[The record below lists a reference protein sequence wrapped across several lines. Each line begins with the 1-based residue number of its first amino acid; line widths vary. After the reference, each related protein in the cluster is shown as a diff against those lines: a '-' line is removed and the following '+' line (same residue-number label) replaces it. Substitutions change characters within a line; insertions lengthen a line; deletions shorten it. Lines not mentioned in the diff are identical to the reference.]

1 MPKVNVNSINSSIS
15 YAETI
20 ADKVANDELIYSFFL
35 GNVSTPQASSA
46 SEKRRQDVYKD
57 ASFFK
62 KLPNTAM
69 DVVVEKNNFEQKSFN
84 TWNAV
89 SDTLDNF
96 YCYHN
101 GNVYLIVGNNENNTV
116 QEDGKVVASTL
127 APPTHTYGIQK
138 NAGYEYLFLF
148 STLAQDTV
156 ALSSDLWIPVPK
168 ASGYLSY
175 FSGSLLQK
183 KIDVN
188 AVSPINFTYDNP
200 EIPILSDTGSGATIT
215 LVTTPT
221 TKAGTTKGNRKF
233 KIIGIQASP
242 GSGYQDF
249 DLEASLASA
258 LPNESSAN
266 RTIIANAITIG
277 FSSVELT
284 ARKILQANHTLIT
297 AAITSTEI
305 KSVTDQTQFFGHGLI
320 EGLKKEDGSPLFT
333 KSTATAD
340 EIKFNNVKLTTGL
353 NAFGVAE
360 PSTSIGLASA
370 NVAIASGATSNQTST
385 IASSKVVA
393 STIIT
398 EVQVGKNPYVVTNG
412 IQSGSGGIFI
422 ITAVD
427 TPEVKEG
434 TGTVINIADTN
445 YSISG
450 DGSPGD
456 TFPKTFV
463 TQYLNRYN

>member
-89 SDTLDNF
+89 SGTLDNF

-200 EIPILSDTGSGATIT
+200 EIPIVSDTGSGATIT

-242 GSGYQDF
+242 GSDYIDF
-249 DLEASLASA
+249 DLEASLTSA

-266 RTIIANAITIG
+266 ITIIANAITIG

-284 ARKILQANHTLIT
+284 ARKILQTNHTLIT

-305 KSVTDQTQFFGHGLI
+305 KGVTDQTEFFGHGLI
-320 EGLKKEDGSPLFT
+320 EGLEKEDGSPLFT

-340 EIKFNNVKLTTGL
+340 EIKLNNIKLTTSTASISGDS
-353 NAFGVAE
+353 
-360 PSTSIGLASA
+360 STSIGLVSSK
-370 NVAIASGATSNQTST
+370 VSITSGSTSKQISKL
-385 IASSKVVA
+385 ASSKVV
-393 STIIT
+393 SGTIKT
-398 EVQVGKNPYVVTNG
+398 EVQVSKNPYAVNDQ

-427 TPEVKEG
+427 KPEAKEG